1 MTFADVAG
9 AFGRLG
15 TGHLAMSGQAVK
27 ATGDLTLAAEALCG
41 RNIGSIGTEDL
52 RRWIE
57 AGDLPV
63 VGLAKPLRCLGTAN
77 LAIGGSAM
85 IAAGE
90 LTGLAPA
97 FRRGHRRALVGGK
110 QGDRRVKADDLAGLR
125 AADSLRRAG
134 AEQFSIVV
142 GAQITAYHL
151 VVVADTSRPRK
162 L

>member
-41 RNIGSIGTEDL
+41 RNIGCTGTEDL
-52 RRWIE
+52 RRWVE
-57 AGDLPV
+57 AGDRPV

-85 IAAGE
+85 TCGGGVS
-90 LTGLAPA
+90 GLAA
-97 FRRGHRRALVGGK
+97 VFR
-110 QGDRRVKADDLAGLR
+110 
-125 AADSLRRAG
+125 
-134 AEQFSIVV
+134 
-142 GAQITAYHL
+142 
-151 VVVADTSRPRK
+151 
-162 L
+162 